1 MATQKLVFQTNDEVK
16 QNWNW
21 GCSLPCPDAGYKYHR
36 PGATKAVDAKAGFSC
51 GFQWSGGVG
60 VQVVSLDLVMTE
72 KQVFCWVCW
81 VFFGRAESVAAR
93 GFRLQSIGLE
103 GAWASVVAA
112 PGSLEQRLSSC
123 GAWAYCLWHHPRLLR
138 TRD

>member
-60 VQVVSLDLVMTE
+60 VRSIFGFGYDREASGFVGCLGLFLAVLSLCCCTRAFPSYGRWQLLFVVVTSL
-72 KQVFCWVCW
+72 
-81 VFFGRAESVAAR
+81 VA
-93 GFRLQSIGLE
+93 GHGL
-103 GAWASVVAA
+103 
-112 PGSLEQRLSSC
+112 
-123 GAWAYCLWHHPRLLR
+123 
-138 TRD
+138 

>member
-60 VQVVSLDLVMTE
+60 VRSIFGFGYDREAGGFVGCVGS
-72 KQVFCWVCW
+72 
-81 VFFGRAESVAAR
+81 FFGRAESVAAR
-93 GFRLQSIGLE
+93 GFRLQST
-103 GAWASVVAA
+103 
-112 PGSLEQRLSSC
+112 GSRVRGPQ
-123 GAWAYCLWHHPRLLR
+123 
-138 TRD
+138 